1 MAKQRYRYL
10 EPEAVARIAR
20 IDLVA
25 RSVVEGFISGLHRS
39 PYRGFSVE
47 FVEHREYTPGDN
59 IKDIDWQ
66 AYGRSDRFYI
76 KQYEEETN
84 LKAYI
89 LLDASGSMGY
99 KHSEAGLTKLEYG
112 SYLAATLAYLMMRQQ
127 DSVGLIIFDKEIRQF
142 IPPHSTPQHLDLLL
156 RDLEKIEPGAITNVS
171 RTFHDLAERIKRRG
185 LIIVVSDLFD
195 EPLDVMRGLRHF
207 RFKKHEVMIF
217 HIFDKWEIE
226 FPFKRLAD
234 FVDMETN
241 ERLHVD
247 PRYVQGEYRSLIDGF
262 IAGYKRDCASALV
275 EYVQTDTSVP
285 YDFMLSAYLAK
296 RKMLF

>member
-1 MAKQRYRYL
+1 
-10 EPEAVARIAR
+10 
-20 IDLVA
+20 
-25 RSVVEGFISGLHRS
+25 
-39 PYRGFSVE
+39 
-47 FVEHREYTPGDN
+47 
-59 IKDIDWQ
+59 
-66 AYGRSDRFYI
+66 
-76 KQYEEETN
+76 
-84 LKAYI
+84 
-89 LLDASGSMGY
+89 MGY
-99 KHSEAGLTKLEYG
+99 RHGEAGLTKLEYG

-127 DSVGLIIFDKEIRQF
+127 DSVGLIIFDKEIREF

-156 RDLEKIEPGAITNVS
+156 RGLEKTEPGAVTNVS
-171 RTFHDLAERIKRRG
+171 KTFHDLAERIKRRG

-195 EPLDVMRGLRHF
+195 EPLEVMRGLRHF

-217 HIFDKWEIE
+217 HVFDKWEIE

-241 ERLHVD
+241 ERLQVD
-247 PRYVQGEYRSLIDGF
+247 PRYVRGEYRSLIEGF

-296 RKMLF
+296 RKRLF